1 MKLTKQEIQT
11 VKDCLDFTL
20 ASMSQYPKSK
30 LKSKIVEL
38 LNKIDS
44 EK

>member
-1 MKLTKQEIQT
+1 MKLTQQEIQT
-11 VKDCLDFTL
+11 
-20 ASMSQYPKSK
+20 SQYPKSK

-44 EK
+44 EKQ